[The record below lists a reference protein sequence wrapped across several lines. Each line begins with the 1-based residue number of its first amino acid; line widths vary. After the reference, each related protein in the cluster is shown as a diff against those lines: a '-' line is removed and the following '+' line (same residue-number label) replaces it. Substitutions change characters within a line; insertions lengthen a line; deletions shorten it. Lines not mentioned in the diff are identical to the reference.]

1 MGVLE
6 CGLIFYVCEN
16 FRVQDMVVF
25 KLFSLVV
32 SVGLLLLLAACSDGK
47 PETVA
52 PPLTGSAALFAH
64 GKQKSRMCT
73 ACHGP
78 AGISR
83 VVSYPSLAGKPEDY
97 LAEQLQA
104 FRSGTRENPMMSS
117 IAKNLSDDDVAA
129 LAHYYAGLPGA
140 EVEKAQR

>member
-1 MGVLE
+1 
-6 CGLIFYVCEN
+6 
-16 FRVQDMVVF
+16 MVVGRIF
-25 KLFSLVV
+25 GVAARL
-32 SVGLLLLLAACSDGK
+32 GLLVILAACSDDK
-47 PETVA
+47 PEVVT
-52 PPLTGSAALFAH
+52 PPLTDSAALVAH

-83 VVSYPSLAGKPEDY
+83 VASYPSLAGKPEDY

-117 IAKNLSDDDVAA
+117 IAKNLSNDDVAA

-140 EVEKAQR
+140 DEAEKVQP